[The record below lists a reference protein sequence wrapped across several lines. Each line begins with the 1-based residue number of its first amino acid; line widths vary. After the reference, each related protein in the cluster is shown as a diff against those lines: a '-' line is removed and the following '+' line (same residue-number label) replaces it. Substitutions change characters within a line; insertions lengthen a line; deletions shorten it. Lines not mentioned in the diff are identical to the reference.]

1 VKERLTGAIILVVL
15 IVLLVPEL
23 LTGPIRA
30 KPAPAASSSA
40 ASSAVIGG
48 GRAAHAQPPLRS
60 YTLTLNGTPQA
71 PEDAGAP
78 PAQAS
83 AQPGES
89 SPDSSAANSGESS
102 GESPAQS
109 SAENPSQSSAENPT
123 QSSVESSA
131 RSPGESS
138 AESAAETLAP
148 RHVPA
153 QSRGLQGAKSAPH
166 TAMREASSA
175 SSGGWVVQ
183 LGSFASRQNA
193 DRLARSLQRR
203 GFRMSVSS
211 ARAGS
216 RVLWRVRAGPAHD
229 RGGAE
234 HLAARLRALGHRG
247 ELLPVR

>member
-1 VKERLTGAIILVVL
+1 
-15 IVLLVPEL
+15 
-23 LTGPIRA
+23 
-30 KPAPAASSSA
+30 
-40 ASSAVIGG
+40 ASSAVTGG

-71 PEDAGAP
+71 PEGAAAP

-89 SPDSSAANSGESS
+89 SLDSSTESSRENSGES
-102 GESPAQS
+102 PTQS
-109 SAENPSQSSAENPT
+109 SAESAARSPGESSAE
-123 QSSVESSA
+123 SAA

-138 AESAAETLAP
+138 AESAAETPEESSAP
-148 RHVPA
+148 QHVPA
-153 QSRGLQGAKSAPH
+153 QSRGLQGGKSAPD
-166 TAMREASSA
+166 TSVREASSA

-183 LGSFASRQNA
+183 LGSFASRRNA
-193 DRLARSLQRR
+193 DRLAHSLQRR

-229 RGGAE
+229 RSGAE

-247 ELLPVR
+247 ELLPVRPCLSPPQPHPPSTL